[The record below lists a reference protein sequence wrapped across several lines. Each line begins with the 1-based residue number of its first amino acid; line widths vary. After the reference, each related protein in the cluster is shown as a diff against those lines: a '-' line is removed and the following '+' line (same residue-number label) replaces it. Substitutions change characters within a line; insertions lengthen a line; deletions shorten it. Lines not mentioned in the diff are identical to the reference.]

1 MQDDSCLHRQ
11 KNKRGDCMGWLMD
24 YLRGM
29 SLVDYANRQ
38 RHRMEHPEAYRIPK
52 VNKDPGTIGGL
63 PRDVWEEERARERR
77 LIEERSA
84 WFKNM
89 LAEVEAKKA
98 KEAADES
105 HKEGD

>member
-1 MQDDSCLHRQ
+1 
-11 KNKRGDCMGWLMD
+11 MGWLMD
-24 YLRGM
+24 YLRSR

-52 VNKDPGTIGGL
+52 VNKDPDTIGGIS
-63 PRDVWEEERARERR
+63 RDVWEQAQARERR
-77 LIEERSA
+77 IIEERSA

-98 KEAADES
+98 KEAAEASAETTED
-105 HKEGD
+105 HKEEN